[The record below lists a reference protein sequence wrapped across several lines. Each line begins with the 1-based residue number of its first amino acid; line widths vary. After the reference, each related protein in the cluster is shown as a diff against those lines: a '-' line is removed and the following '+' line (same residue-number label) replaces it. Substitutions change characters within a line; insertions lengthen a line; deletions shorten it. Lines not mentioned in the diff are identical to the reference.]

1 MSVETA
7 KSETAK
13 GLPQLSPHLV
23 CDGAGRAMDFYKE
36 AFAAEEMMRMP
47 GPDGRL
53 MHGAMRIG
61 ESMVMLV
68 DENPE
73 YGMKGPKL
81 LGETPVTLH
90 LNVEDVD
97 AFVDRAVKAGAKVV
111 MPIDDM
117 FWGDRYGI
125 VEDPFGHNWS
135 IATHTRDVSEEELRE
150 AVNNMGPDEHC
161 GNE

>member
-1 MSVETA
+1 MSV
-7 KSETAK
+7 ETAK

-23 CDGAGRAMDFYKE
+23 CDGAARAMDFYKE
-36 AFAAEEMMRMP
+36 AFAAEEMMRVP
-47 GPDGRL
+47 GPDGQL

-81 LGETPVTLH
+81 LGGTPVTLH

-150 AVNNMGPDEHC
+150 AVKKMGPDEHC